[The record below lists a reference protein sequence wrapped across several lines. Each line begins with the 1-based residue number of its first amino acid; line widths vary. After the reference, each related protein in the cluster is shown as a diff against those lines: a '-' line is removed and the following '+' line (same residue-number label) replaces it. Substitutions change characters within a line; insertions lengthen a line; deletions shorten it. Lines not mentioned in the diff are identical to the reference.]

1 MNRASLSLG
10 MTAIDFCFSSHMPH
24 LFVGME
30 YILTSDY
37 QLAEESLNTAH
48 ELCDSDPL
56 LHNERG
62 VMAYNRGKYVISL
75 FFLLV

>member
-1 MNRASLSLG
+1 MILS
-10 MTAIDFCFSSHMPH
+10 S
-24 LFVGME
+24 
-30 YILTSDY
+30 Y
-37 QLAEESLNTAH
+37 QLAEESLNTAQ